1 LDSRERCTGP
11 VAEAHPPGVVA
22 PSECVLEP
30 GLVIAVGIILAR
42 ERAAVF
48 GGRARFTSIG
58 LFAEI

>member
-1 LDSRERCTGP
+1 VHRAVG
-11 VAEAHPPGVVA
+11 EAHPPGIVA

-30 GLVIAVGIILAR
+30 GLVIALGIILAR